1 MVKEKVNCFYFLC
14 FSYLIDL
21 IWIIF
26 WAGKYDHIKG
36 IEKTAYI
43 FVLFFSF
50 IGILIKLIVL
60 TAIGLN
66 EWDTIKGHLPKKLL
80 EKLNV
85 QQQKQEEI

>member
-1 MVKEKVNCFYFLC
+1 VVKEKVNCFYFLC
-14 FSYLIDL
+14 FSFFIDL

-26 WAGKYDHIKG
+26 WAGKFDQIIG

-43 FVLFFSF
+43 LVVFFSF
-50 IGILIKLIVL
+50 LGVLIKLIVI

-66 EWDTIKGHLPKKLL
+66 EWDTIKGYLPKKLL

-85 QQQKQEEI
+85 QQQMQEEI